1 MKRIE
6 YLFKPVAARVLAAG
20 VLVATISLVP
30 GPVVAAQSPSA
41 SRIEV
46 RIHDMHANLAITA
59 GQEDQWNQVAR
70 VMRDNELAL
79 EALVNDRKANANTM
93 TAINDLDSYAA
104 ITSAH
109 LEGIKKF
116 TVVFSTLY
124 DGMSDAQK
132 KEADTLF
139 RKGPPKSPTQT
150 PKAK

>member
-59 GQEDQWNQVAR
+59 GQEDQWNQVAQ
-70 VMRDNELAL
+70 VMRDNELTL

-93 TAINDLDSYAA
+93 TAIDDLKSYAA
-104 ITSAH
+104 ITDAH

-116 TVVFSTLY
+116 TTAFAALY
-124 DGMSDAQK
+124 ERMSVAQK
-132 KEADTLF
+132 KDADTLF
-139 RKGPPKSPTQT
+139 RKGPLKMST
-150 PKAK
+150 AK